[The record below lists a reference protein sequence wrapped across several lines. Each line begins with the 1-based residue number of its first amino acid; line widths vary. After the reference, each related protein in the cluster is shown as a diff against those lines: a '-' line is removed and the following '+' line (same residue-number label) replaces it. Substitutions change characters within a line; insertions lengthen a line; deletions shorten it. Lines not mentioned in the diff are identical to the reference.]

1 MSQVLSPIACLK
13 QWLLAEKDAGAA
25 NPQHAVLSTVASVPH
40 PVPHA
45 RVVALREISEDS
57 LLFFTQRGTRK
68 VNELT
73 ANPNA
78 VLTFWF
84 ELHQRQ
90 ISFEGEVQGLSAEE
104 TAWYW
109 QNNAREAQLR
119 FSSYAPTSGQPI
131 PSKDV
136 LEQKRERLTMELKD
150 KPIPHSPLYC
160 GFRFRPKTVY
170 CYSYRTD
177 ELSDVS
183 RFSYSEGA
191 WIHQLLSP

>member
-1 MSQVLSPIACLK
+1 MTQVLSPIACLK
-13 QWLLAEKDAGAA
+13 QWLLAEKEAGAA

-40 PVPHA
+40 PVPHS
-45 RVVALREISEDS
+45 RVVAVREIMEDG

-68 VNELT
+68 VNELMV
-73 ANPNA
+73 NPNA

-90 ISFEGEVQGLSAEE
+90 ISLEGEAHPLSAEE
-104 TAWYW
+104 NAWYW
-109 QNNAREAQLR
+109 QNNAHEAQLR

-150 KPIPHSPLYC
+150 KTIPLSPLYC
-160 GFRFRPKTVY
+160 GFRLIPLTVY

-183 RFSYSEGA
+183 RFSFCGGA